1 MKQRLLFYTVWIA
14 IFLCISILILFITA
28 ITQGYFPYLNLLIY
42 VPMII
47 LSSVSFAVIF
57 EDKWWVSLIE
67 GMVTSLPGSLPILFY
82 LNTFNCR
89 KVKEYSFYFSLSPST
104 SPIFRVELSANT
116 SLTMFVSCS
125 FNSLIN

>member
-1 MKQRLLFYTVWIA
+1 MKQRLLIYTVWIA

-28 ITQGYFPYLNLLIY
+28 ITQSYFPYLNLVIY

-67 GMVTSLPGSLPILFY
+67 GLGTSLPALYLFY
-82 LNTFNCR
+82 F
-89 KVKEYSFYFSLSPST
+89 
-104 SPIFRVELSANT
+104 I
-116 SLTMFVSCS
+116 
-125 FNSLIN
+125 